1 VSTKRNLKKKD
12 PAPECEEHHRRWH
25 LPGIEHCSDVEKA
38 YDYMIPEVTVKEG
51 M

>member
-1 VSTKRNLKKKD
+1 VSDKKLRKEE
-12 PAPECEEHHRRWH
+12 PECEEHHRRWH

-38 YDYMIPEVTVKEG
+38 YDDRIPDVRVKKG